1 MQKEKEDD
9 FFEDKCLKN
18 IEVLET
24 NCIDLFYRTVEL
36 SKKIKKITIFGFEDS
51 DLPKL
56 SQVLKL
62 R

>member
-24 NCIDLFYRTVEL
+24 NCIDLFYRTAEL
-36 SKKIKKITIFGFEDS
+36 SKKIKKITIFGFED
-51 DLPKL
+51 
-56 SQVLKL
+56 
-62 R
+62 